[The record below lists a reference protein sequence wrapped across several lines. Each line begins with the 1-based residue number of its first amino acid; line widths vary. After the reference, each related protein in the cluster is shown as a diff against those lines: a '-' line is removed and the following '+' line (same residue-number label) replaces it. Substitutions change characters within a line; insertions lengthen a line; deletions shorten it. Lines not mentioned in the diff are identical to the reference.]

1 MKQAPR
7 IRGGLLARWA
17 WLVLGLAVV
26 AAAIVSLLES
36 RLGLAPWDVFH
47 QGIARHSPLT
57 LGRATIVVGL
67 VIVLIAWG
75 LGQAPGWGTLANA
88 LLIGVFVDA
97 FASIG
102 WVHDLSGSTLAAR
115 FGLLLLGV
123 ALFGVGTALYIGA
136 GLGAGPRDS
145 LMLVLSRRTGAR
157 IGVVRGAL
165 ELTALAVGF
174 ALGGTL
180 GIGTVAVALL
190 IGVSVEACFWLIA
203 RSPLAEAAPAA
214 SVEP

>member
-102 WVHDLSGSTLAAR
+102 WVHDLSGSAPAVR

-123 ALFGVGTALYIGA
+123 ALFGVGTAFYIGA

-180 GIGTVAVALL
+180 GVGTVAVALL
-190 IGVSVEACFWLIA
+190 IGASVEACFWLIA
-203 RSPLAEAAPAA
+203 RSPLAEASPAA